1 MGDLEFKHI
10 IVAIIIVIAALIAAG
25 LSVYQYLTGV
35 QKERKNEALQKEL
48 IQTQADLNKLQNET
62 LKRIMG
68 FGYAVVKVV
77 KINANKFEL
86 LLESKSDYPIYETE
100 VYVYDQDKLNKCPKI
115 MKNGQPHIIYDC
127 YVKSG
132 VAIDIKTLVSRKIR
146 PLKIE
151 KQLQENEYH
160 IMIKTLTKH
169 NTIFQYSII
178 ESDLKKNTINHYY
191 RVYELV
197 NKEYF
202 LMEKDDLNISEERFE
217 DIFSYKKEIAMIY
230 N

>member
-1 MGDLEFKHI
+1 MGDIEFKHI
-10 IVAIIIVIAALIAAG
+10 IVAIVIVIAALIAAG
-25 LSVYQYLTGV
+25 LSVYQYFTGV
-35 QKERKNEALQKEL
+35 QKEKKNDSLQKEL
-48 IQTQADLNKLQNET
+48 IQTQAELNKLQNET

-77 KINANKFEL
+77 KINANRFEL
-86 LLESKSDYPIYETE
+86 LLESKSDYPIYATE
-100 VYVYDQDKLNKCPKI
+100 VYVYDQDKLNQCPKI
-115 MKNGQPHIIYDC
+115 MKNGQPHIMYDC

-132 VAIDIKTLVSRKIR
+132 ITRDINTLVSRKIR

-169 NTIFQYSII
+169 NTIFQYSIVK
-178 ESDLKKNTINHYY
+178 SDLKNNTVDHYY
-191 RVYELV
+191 RVYELI
-197 NKEYF
+197 NKEYL
-202 LMEKDDLNISEERFE
+202 LMEKDDLNISEEKFE
-217 DIFSYKKEIAMIY
+217 EIFSYKKQIDLFY